1 VTAPLLIVT
10 EVAPYADGPAGV
22 HGVLG
27 QAEVALTQLGPLA
40 GLEPVVVGSVAD
52 LSTGQLLGGGVL
64 GLFTIGETPFTA
76 EQRTLIAESWRSGR
90 LGILGVH
97 AATDACAGWEE
108 YGSLLGGRFAGHPWT
123 RGFDITVA
131 DADHPATAHLPDPWT
146 WHDEI
151 YLFRDLHPDARVLLE
166 VAPGLVE
173 EATGQPAPAPGQ
185 HGGGAPGGPGLPLAW
200 CLDQG
205 AGRTFYTALGHFPAA
220 WEDTTFLSHLLGGLH
235 WLRRSHDG
243 GSPGIGP

>member
-1 VTAPLLIVT
+1 
-10 EVAPYADGPAGV
+10 V
-22 HGVLG
+22 HGVLR
-27 QAEVALTQLGPLA
+27 QAEAALTQLAPMA
-40 GLEPVVVGSVAD
+40 GLEPVAVGSVAD
-52 LSTGQLLGGGVL
+52 LSTDQLVGDGVL
-64 GLFTIGETPFTA
+64 ALFTIGETPFSA
-76 EQRTLIAESWRSGR
+76 GQRAVIADSWRSGT

-108 YGSLLGGRFAGHPWT
+108 YGRLLGGRFAGHPWT

-131 DADHPATAHLPDPWT
+131 DAGHPSTAHLPDPWP

-166 VAPGLVE
+166 VAPGQVE
-173 EATGQPAPAPGQ
+173 VATGQRGGAPGQ

-200 CLDQG
+200 CLSDG

-220 WEDTTFLSHLLGGLH
+220 WEDTAFLSHLLGGLH
-235 WLRRSHDG
+235 WLRRSHAEA
-243 GSPGIGP
+243 SPGIGL